1 MPDYDLLGFSEGLRM
16 RARLE
21 GWPAFFALA
30 TQYPTNGEMIA
41 LESEERDWHA
51 NDPELIRSAE
61 RDQTA
66 LVESFRPD
74 DDELEQALEVPLVR
88 KIRIAPDRSANA
100 AVCWLDDD
108 SQRIDLNVGLGLA
121 IEDAVLSA
129 CCARGF
135 ATAREA
141 ASDLPP
147 AFPMLLVGAEG
158 SFRYHDYTIP
168 WHRRRRRQRS
178 LFVRQLPVD
187 PARMAIADLLTA
199 LSFRWVMLH
208 EQAHWLAGHL
218 DYLRVSRRVRSL
230 ALSETRLA
238 ATGVL
243 GPFESLDH
251 CMELQA
257 DSLATQLLLTFG
269 LADDWLE
276 RSPHAKAYTDRMDR
290 CDPDRRSASPDFRER
305 LPRLRMMLL
314 AAGIGCLLFEVRR
327 QHLAPRPRPRSHPS
341 PSARL
346 INVFATA
353 LSTYGDIA
361 YFEADEYVHDD
372 TYSVQ
377 RLRPALIEMTNV
389 LVDLQIFAGV
399 VGLRD
404 ENFLAAIRQPQP
416 GASPSLAAMS
426 PLASDVFRLLSA
438 SSGGTAY
445 NTPGALEF
453 EALGPAGRELWT
465 ALAPYSRMGAWRPDE
480 ETP

>member
-30 TQYPTNGEMIA
+30 AKYLTNGEMTA

-74 DDELEQALEVPLVR
+74 DDALEQALEVPLVR

-135 ATAREA
+135 ATEREA

-158 SFRYHDYTIP
+158 SFRYHDYAVP
-168 WHRRRRRQRS
+168 WHRRLRRQRS

-187 PARMAIADLLTA
+187 PARMAIADLLKA

-218 DYLRVSRRVRSL
+218 DYLRVSRRVGSL

-257 DSLATQLLLTFG
+257 DSLATQLFLTFG

-276 RSPHAKAYTDRMDR
+276 RSPHAKAYMDRMDR
-290 CDPDRRSASPDFRER
+290 CDPDHRSASPDVRER

-327 QHLAPRPRPRSHPS
+327 QHLAPRPRSHPS

-346 INVFATA
+346 INVCATV
-353 LSTYGDIA
+353 LSTYGDIVH
-361 YFEADEYVHDD
+361 FEADENVDDD
-372 TYSVQ
+372 TYNVQ
-377 RLRPALIEMTNV
+377 RLRPALVEMTNV
-389 LVDLQIFAGV
+389 LADLQIFAGV

-404 ENFLAAIRQPQP
+404 ENFRAAITRPRT

-426 PLASDVFRLLSA
+426 PLAMDVFSLLSA
-438 SSGGTAY
+438 NSGGTGY
-445 NTPGALEF
+445 GTPGGLEF